1 MSLNLKGWKLKT
13 LPSAHV
19 HFLKSA
25 SLLSPIAISSAAQL
39 VIFVLRLFTFSQKI
53 GFCNSV
59 WGVWPPVVYS

>member
-25 SLLSPIAISSAAQL
+25 SLLSPIELSCPACYFRSA
-39 VIFVLRLFTFSQKI
+39 
-53 GFCNSV
+53 SV
-59 WGVWPPVVYS
+59 YLQPKERILQQRVGRVATCRV